1 MYQIQENQIR
11 TGKELFFGFSQPRG
25 KLLTPYKN
33 FLQHVTDKFGLKQK
47 DLLEIINISRQNLY
61 EDGPRESV
69 NQATVSKWLNQN
81 NKYTS
86 HKTIKEIFSEN
97 YPNEITSSLGLHW
110 FAIQSTR
117 YQYFF
122 PLFNS
127 IVLTQDNAEKW
138 FIFIKEK
145 LRHKTKYQF
154 LDRDYQKLTIFILE
168 FIEFEMDWEVPKSP
182 RDRFDIK
189 FDSFITN
196 WVHYFTEYLE
206 INNASHKDF
215 PKILGYAI
223 SSSIARISDNL
234 VIPKNYLYRGCGLCD
249 IFTIVK
255 KSIPK
260 TEDKALEAAKK
271 LLDRYDN
278 FSNKLLKEC
287 NTNLN
292 QRNIKSI
299 RNKKIL
305 FKHNNEKPN
314 SNEGIHEINLV
325 AKLEKLNISNKTMQK
340 QILSLEEKLDKLIL
354 EIKEFRSRK

>member
-25 KLLTPYKN
+25 KLVTPYKN
-33 FLQHVTDKFGLKQK
+33 FLQHVIDKFGLKQK

-61 EDGPRESV
+61 EDGPREPV

-81 NKYTS
+81 NKFTS

-97 YPNEITSSLGLHW
+97 YPNKITSPLGLHW
-110 FAIQSTR
+110 FVLQSKR
-117 YQYFF
+117 SPDFF

-127 IVLTQDNAEKW
+127 IVLTQDNAEEW

-145 LRHKTKYQF
+145 LSHKTNYQF

-168 FIEFEMDWEVPKSP
+168 FIEFEMDWEVSKSP
-182 RDRFDIK
+182 RDGLDIK
-189 FDSFITN
+189 VDSFITN
-196 WVHYFTEYLE
+196 WIDYFAEYLV
-206 INNASHKDF
+206 INNASNKDF

-234 VIPKNYLYRGCGLCD
+234 VIPKNYLYRGCGICD

-299 RNKKIL
+299 RNKKII

-314 SNEGIHEINLV
+314 PKEGTHEINLV
-325 AKLEKLNISNKTMQK
+325 AKLEQLNMSNKTMQK
-340 QILSLEEKLDKLIL
+340 QILNLEEKLDSLIL
-354 EIKEFRSRK
+354 EIKKIKE